1 MPTDHVI
8 HIKPIQPNDNKA
20 LAVIIRNA
28 LTEFNAAKEGTVY
41 FDETTDRLSTVF
53 EKEGS
58 CYFCLWV
65 NDELMGGAGIYP
77 TEGLSADTC
86 ELVKLYLA
94 PASRGKGFGRMLMDK
109 CEVAALNM
117 NYRFVYLET
126 LPELTIAVP
135 LYEKMGYEY
144 LNQPLGN
151 SGHSGCDI
159 WMLKKL

>member
-1 MPTDHVI
+1 MPTDHAI
-8 HIKPIQPNDNKA
+8 HIRTIQPNDNKA

-28 LTEFNAAKEGTVY
+28 LTEFSAAKPGTVF
-41 FDETTDRLSTVF
+41 FDETTDKLSAVF

-77 TEGLSADTC
+77 TEGLSTDTC

-94 PASRGKGFGRMLMDK
+94 PAARGKGFGRMLMDK

-126 LPELTIAVP
+126 LPELIIAVP
-135 LYEKMGYEY
+135 LYEKMGYQY
-144 LNQPLGN
+144 LNHPLGN
-151 SGHSGCDI
+151 SGHGGCDI

>member
-1 MPTDHVI
+1 MPTDHAI
-8 HIKPIQPNDNKA
+8 HIRTIQPNDNKA

-28 LTEFNAAKEGTVY
+28 LTEFSAAKPGTVFY
-41 FDETTDRLSTVF
+41 DETTDKLSAVF

-77 TEGLSADTC
+77 TEGLSTDTC

-94 PASRGKGFGRMLMDK
+94 PAARGKGFGRMLMDK

-126 LPELTIAVP
+126 LPELIIAVP
-135 LYEKMGYEY
+135 LYEKMGYQY
-144 LNQPLGN
+144 LNHPLGN
-151 SGHSGCDI
+151 SGHGGCDI

>member
-8 HIKPIQPNDNKA
+8 RIKPIQPNDNKA

-65 NDELMGGAGIYP
+65 NDQLMGGAGIYP
-77 TEGLSADTC
+77 TEGLSAETC

-94 PASRGKGFGRMLMDK
+94 PAARGKGFGRMLMDK

>member
-8 HIKPIQPNDNKA
+8 LIRPIQPNDNKA

-28 LTEFNAAKEGTVY
+28 LTEFSAAKPGTVFY
-41 FDETTDRLSTVF
+41 DETTDKLSAVF

-77 TEGLSADTC
+77 TEGLSTDTC

-94 PASRGKGFGRMLMDK
+94 PAARGKGFGRMLMDK

-135 LYEKMGYEY
+135 LYEKMGYQY
-144 LNQPLGN
+144 LNHPLGN
-151 SGHSGCDI
+151 SGHGGCDI

>member
-8 HIKPIQPNDNKA
+8 RIKPIQPNDNKA

-53 EKEGS
+53 ENEGS

>member
-8 HIKPIQPNDNKA
+8 RIKPIQPNDNKA

-135 LYEKMGYEY
+135 LYKKMGYEY

-159 WMLKKL
+159 WMLKKI

>member
-8 HIKPIQPNDNKA
+8 RIKPIQPNDNKA

-77 TEGLSADTC
+77 TEGLSAETC

-94 PASRGKGFGRMLMDK
+94 PAARGKGFGRMLMDK

-159 WMLKKL
+159 WMLKKI